1 MTIRFGQATTP
12 GHPYPHLAGYDSL
25 KRPRLDG

>member
-1 MTIRFGQATTP
+1 MSEIQLMMSNDGRV
-12 GHPYPHLAGYDSL
+12 LCAGYDSL